1 MLNHS
6 IFLQEETYV
15 RNPQHLQRRWVLQ
28 EASEYM
34 SLLIHQPTTNVN
46 GHWGPSI
53 NQSIHFV
60 IFSRL
65 VLVVRLVM
73 SVWRA

>member
-1 MLNHS
+1 MNHHS
-6 IFLQEETYV
+6 IFLLEETYV
-15 RNPQHLQRRWVLQ
+15 RSPQFLQRRWVLQ
-28 EASEYM
+28 DSSEYM

-46 GHWGPSI
+46 GHWDPST

-73 SVWRA
+73 SLW